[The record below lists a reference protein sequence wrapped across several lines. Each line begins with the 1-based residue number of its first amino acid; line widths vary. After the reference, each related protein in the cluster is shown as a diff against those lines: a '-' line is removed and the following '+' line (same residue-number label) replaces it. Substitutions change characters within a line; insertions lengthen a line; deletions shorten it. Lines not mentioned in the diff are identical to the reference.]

1 MEGCSL
7 ADARRQGVGPTRAA
21 KRAIDFEGPSAI
33 LFESPCVQLV
43 KPKESVSVNTDTC
56 TGCKKC
62 ITEIGCPGL
71 GFDQTRKGAK
81 SKDRGQAFVDAS
93 LCNGCG
99 LCVQVCPFK
108 AIELPGNA
116 EERRPMRNVLLT
128 GVGGQGTVLAAKVL
142 AQAAQAKGWQVRT
155 AETIG
160 MAQRGGSVVSHV
172 RMGDNGEEVIAPLV
186 AKGTADMI
194 IAFEPAEAAR
204 VLPYLAPDGVMVS
217 ATTSIQPIT
226 AALSTEPYL
235 AEATIASLDE
245 RLNKCA
251 AAPARFV
258 LVDDES
264 VLSQVGNRKALNTV
278 LLAFALKTGH
288 LPLSL
293 DDLRDAIRACVKP
306 RFVELNLAAIDLVES
321 KE

>member
-1 MEGCSL
+1 
-7 ADARRQGVGPTRAA
+7 
-21 KRAIDFEGPSAI
+21 
-33 LFESPCVQLV
+33 
-43 KPKESVSVNTDTC
+43 
-56 TGCKKC
+56 
-62 ITEIGCPGL
+62 
-71 GFDQTRKGAK
+71 
-81 SKDRGQAFVDAS
+81 
-93 LCNGCG
+93 
-99 LCVQVCPFK
+99 
-108 AIELPGNA
+108 
-116 EERRPMRNVLLT
+116 MRNVLLT

-142 AQAAQAKGWQVRT
+142 AQAAQVKGWQVRT

-245 RLNKCA
+245 RLNECA
-251 AAPARFV
+251 EASARFV
-258 LVDDES
+258 LVDDEA

>member
-1 MEGCSL
+1 
-7 ADARRQGVGPTRAA
+7 
-21 KRAIDFEGPSAI
+21 
-33 LFESPCVQLV
+33 
-43 KPKESVSVNTDTC
+43 
-56 TGCKKC
+56 
-62 ITEIGCPGL
+62 
-71 GFDQTRKGAK
+71 
-81 SKDRGQAFVDAS
+81 
-93 LCNGCG
+93 
-99 LCVQVCPFK
+99 
-108 AIELPGNA
+108 
-116 EERRPMRNVLLT
+116 MRNVLLT

-226 AALSTEPYL
+226 AALSIEPYL
-235 AEATIASLDE
+235 AEATIASLKG
-245 RLNKCA
+245 RLNGSA

-258 LVDDES
+258 LVDDEA
-264 VLSQVGNRKALNTV
+264 VLSQVENRKALNTV

>member
-1 MEGCSL
+1 
-7 ADARRQGVGPTRAA
+7 
-21 KRAIDFEGPSAI
+21 
-33 LFESPCVQLV
+33 
-43 KPKESVSVNTDTC
+43 
-56 TGCKKC
+56 
-62 ITEIGCPGL
+62 
-71 GFDQTRKGAK
+71 
-81 SKDRGQAFVDAS
+81 
-93 LCNGCG
+93 
-99 LCVQVCPFK
+99 
-108 AIELPGNA
+108 
-116 EERRPMRNVLLT
+116 MRNVLLT

-235 AEATIASLDE
+235 AETTVTSLGK
-245 RLNKCA
+245 RLNGSA
-251 AAPARFV
+251 EAPARFV
-258 LVDDES
+258 LVDDEA
-264 VLSQVGNRKALNTV
+264 VLSQVENRKALNTV

>member
-1 MEGCSL
+1 
-7 ADARRQGVGPTRAA
+7 
-21 KRAIDFEGPSAI
+21 
-33 LFESPCVQLV
+33 
-43 KPKESVSVNTDTC
+43 
-56 TGCKKC
+56 
-62 ITEIGCPGL
+62 
-71 GFDQTRKGAK
+71 
-81 SKDRGQAFVDAS
+81 
-93 LCNGCG
+93 
-99 LCVQVCPFK
+99 
-108 AIELPGNA
+108 
-116 EERRPMRNVLLT
+116 MRNVLLT

-172 RMGDNGEEVIAPLV
+172 RMGDTGEEVIAPLV

-235 AEATIASLDE
+235 AEATIASLRG
-245 RLNKCA
+245 RLNGSA
-251 AAPARFV
+251 EAPARFV
-258 LVDDES
+258 LVDDEA

-293 DDLRDAIRACVKP
+293 GDLRDAIRACVKP

>member
-1 MEGCSL
+1 
-7 ADARRQGVGPTRAA
+7 
-21 KRAIDFEGPSAI
+21 
-33 LFESPCVQLV
+33 
-43 KPKESVSVNTDTC
+43 
-56 TGCKKC
+56 
-62 ITEIGCPGL
+62 
-71 GFDQTRKGAK
+71 
-81 SKDRGQAFVDAS
+81 
-93 LCNGCG
+93 
-99 LCVQVCPFK
+99 
-108 AIELPGNA
+108 
-116 EERRPMRNVLLT
+116 MRNVLLT

-226 AALSTEPYL
+226 AALSSEPYL
-235 AEATIASLDE
+235 AKATVTSLE
-245 RLNKCA
+245 KRLNVRA
-251 AAPARFV
+251 GEPARFV
-258 LVDDES
+258 LVDDEA
-264 VLSQVGNRKALNTV
+264 VLSQMGNRKALNTV

>member
-1 MEGCSL
+1 
-7 ADARRQGVGPTRAA
+7 
-21 KRAIDFEGPSAI
+21 
-33 LFESPCVQLV
+33 
-43 KPKESVSVNTDTC
+43 
-56 TGCKKC
+56 
-62 ITEIGCPGL
+62 
-71 GFDQTRKGAK
+71 
-81 SKDRGQAFVDAS
+81 
-93 LCNGCG
+93 
-99 LCVQVCPFK
+99 
-108 AIELPGNA
+108 
-116 EERRPMRNVLLT
+116 MRNVLLT

-172 RMGDNGEEVIAPLV
+172 RMGDDGEEVIAPLV

-235 AEATIASLDE
+235 AKAMVASLGE
-245 RLNKCA
+245 RLNVRA
-251 AAPARFV
+251 GEPARFV
-258 LVDDES
+258 LVDDEA

>member
-1 MEGCSL
+1 
-7 ADARRQGVGPTRAA
+7 
-21 KRAIDFEGPSAI
+21 
-33 LFESPCVQLV
+33 
-43 KPKESVSVNTDTC
+43 
-56 TGCKKC
+56 
-62 ITEIGCPGL
+62 
-71 GFDQTRKGAK
+71 
-81 SKDRGQAFVDAS
+81 
-93 LCNGCG
+93 
-99 LCVQVCPFK
+99 
-108 AIELPGNA
+108 
-116 EERRPMRNVLLT
+116 MRNVLLT

-142 AQAAQAKGWQVRT
+142 AQAAQAQGWQVRT

-194 IAFEPAEAAR
+194 IAFELAEAAR

-245 RLNKCA
+245 RLNECA

-258 LVDDES
+258 LVDDEA
-264 VLSQVGNRKALNTV
+264 VLPQVGNRKALNTV

>member
-1 MEGCSL
+1 
-7 ADARRQGVGPTRAA
+7 
-21 KRAIDFEGPSAI
+21 
-33 LFESPCVQLV
+33 
-43 KPKESVSVNTDTC
+43 
-56 TGCKKC
+56 
-62 ITEIGCPGL
+62 
-71 GFDQTRKGAK
+71 
-81 SKDRGQAFVDAS
+81 
-93 LCNGCG
+93 
-99 LCVQVCPFK
+99 
-108 AIELPGNA
+108 
-116 EERRPMRNVLLT
+116 MRNVLLT

-235 AEATIASLDE
+235 AEATIASLRG
-245 RLNKCA
+245 RLNGSA
-251 AAPARFV
+251 EAPARFV
-258 LVDDES
+258 FVDDEA

-293 DDLRDAIRACVKP
+293 DDLRDAVRACVKP

>member
-1 MEGCSL
+1 
-7 ADARRQGVGPTRAA
+7 
-21 KRAIDFEGPSAI
+21 
-33 LFESPCVQLV
+33 
-43 KPKESVSVNTDTC
+43 
-56 TGCKKC
+56 
-62 ITEIGCPGL
+62 
-71 GFDQTRKGAK
+71 
-81 SKDRGQAFVDAS
+81 
-93 LCNGCG
+93 
-99 LCVQVCPFK
+99 
-108 AIELPGNA
+108 
-116 EERRPMRNVLLT
+116 MRDVLLT

-172 RMGDNGEEVIAPLV
+172 RMGDNGEAVIAPLV

-226 AALSTEPYL
+226 AALSSEPYL
-235 AEATIASLDE
+235 AETTVASLE
-245 RLNKCA
+245 KRLNGCA

-258 LVDDES
+258 LVDDEA
-264 VLSQVGNRKALNTV
+264 VLSQLGNKKALNTV

-293 DDLRDAIRACVKP
+293 DDLRDAIRVCVKP

>member
-1 MEGCSL
+1 
-7 ADARRQGVGPTRAA
+7 
-21 KRAIDFEGPSAI
+21 
-33 LFESPCVQLV
+33 
-43 KPKESVSVNTDTC
+43 
-56 TGCKKC
+56 
-62 ITEIGCPGL
+62 
-71 GFDQTRKGAK
+71 
-81 SKDRGQAFVDAS
+81 
-93 LCNGCG
+93 
-99 LCVQVCPFK
+99 
-108 AIELPGNA
+108 
-116 EERRPMRNVLLT
+116 MRNVLLT

-172 RMGDNGEEVIAPLV
+172 RMGDTGEEVIAPLV

-217 ATTSIQPIT
+217 ASTSIQPIT

-235 AEATIASLDE
+235 AKATVASLDE
-245 RLNKCA
+245 RLNVRA
-251 AAPARFV
+251 GEPARFV
-258 LVDDES
+258 LVDDEA

-293 DDLRDAIRACVKP
+293 DDLRDAVRACVKP

>member
-1 MEGCSL
+1 
-7 ADARRQGVGPTRAA
+7 
-21 KRAIDFEGPSAI
+21 
-33 LFESPCVQLV
+33 
-43 KPKESVSVNTDTC
+43 
-56 TGCKKC
+56 
-62 ITEIGCPGL
+62 
-71 GFDQTRKGAK
+71 
-81 SKDRGQAFVDAS
+81 
-93 LCNGCG
+93 
-99 LCVQVCPFK
+99 
-108 AIELPGNA
+108 
-116 EERRPMRNVLLT
+116 MRNVLLT

-172 RMGDNGEEVIAPLV
+172 RMGDTGEEVIAPLV

-235 AEATIASLDE
+235 AKATVASLDE
-245 RLNKCA
+245 RLNVRA
-251 AAPARFV
+251 GEPARFV
-258 LVDDES
+258 LVDDEA

-293 DDLRDAIRACVKP
+293 DDLRDAIRVCVKP

>member
-1 MEGCSL
+1 
-7 ADARRQGVGPTRAA
+7 
-21 KRAIDFEGPSAI
+21 
-33 LFESPCVQLV
+33 
-43 KPKESVSVNTDTC
+43 
-56 TGCKKC
+56 
-62 ITEIGCPGL
+62 
-71 GFDQTRKGAK
+71 
-81 SKDRGQAFVDAS
+81 
-93 LCNGCG
+93 
-99 LCVQVCPFK
+99 
-108 AIELPGNA
+108 
-116 EERRPMRNVLLT
+116 MRNVLLT

-235 AEATIASLDE
+235 AEATIASLKG
-245 RLNKCA
+245 RLNGSA

-258 LVDDES
+258 LVDDEA

>member
-1 MEGCSL
+1 
-7 ADARRQGVGPTRAA
+7 
-21 KRAIDFEGPSAI
+21 
-33 LFESPCVQLV
+33 
-43 KPKESVSVNTDTC
+43 
-56 TGCKKC
+56 
-62 ITEIGCPGL
+62 
-71 GFDQTRKGAK
+71 
-81 SKDRGQAFVDAS
+81 
-93 LCNGCG
+93 
-99 LCVQVCPFK
+99 
-108 AIELPGNA
+108 
-116 EERRPMRNVLLT
+116 MRNVLLT

-172 RMGDNGEEVIAPLV
+172 RMGDDGEEVIAPLV

-226 AALSTEPYL
+226 AALSSEPYL
-235 AEATIASLDE
+235 AETTIASLGK
-245 RLNKCA
+245 RLNGCA
-251 AAPARFV
+251 YAPARFI
-258 LVDDES
+258 LVDDEA

-293 DDLRDAIRACVKP
+293 DDLRDAIRVCVKP

>member
-1 MEGCSL
+1 
-7 ADARRQGVGPTRAA
+7 
-21 KRAIDFEGPSAI
+21 
-33 LFESPCVQLV
+33 
-43 KPKESVSVNTDTC
+43 
-56 TGCKKC
+56 
-62 ITEIGCPGL
+62 
-71 GFDQTRKGAK
+71 
-81 SKDRGQAFVDAS
+81 
-93 LCNGCG
+93 
-99 LCVQVCPFK
+99 
-108 AIELPGNA
+108 
-116 EERRPMRNVLLT
+116 MRNVLLT

-172 RMGDNGEEVIAPLV
+172 RMGDTGEEVIAPLV

-226 AALSTEPYL
+226 AALSSEPYL
-235 AEATIASLDE
+235 AKATVASLDE
-245 RLNKCA
+245 RLNVRA
-251 AAPARFV
+251 GGRARFV
-258 LVDDES
+258 LVDDEA
-264 VLSQVGNRKALNTV
+264 VLSQVGNRKAHNTV

-293 DDLRDAIRACVKP
+293 DDLRDAVRACVKP

>member
-1 MEGCSL
+1 
-7 ADARRQGVGPTRAA
+7 
-21 KRAIDFEGPSAI
+21 
-33 LFESPCVQLV
+33 
-43 KPKESVSVNTDTC
+43 
-56 TGCKKC
+56 
-62 ITEIGCPGL
+62 
-71 GFDQTRKGAK
+71 
-81 SKDRGQAFVDAS
+81 
-93 LCNGCG
+93 
-99 LCVQVCPFK
+99 
-108 AIELPGNA
+108 
-116 EERRPMRNVLLT
+116 MRNVLLT

-172 RMGDNGEEVIAPLV
+172 RMGDDGEEVIAPLV
-186 AKGTADMI
+186 AKSTADMI

-226 AALSTEPYL
+226 AALSPEPYL
-235 AEATIASLDE
+235 AETTVASLE
-245 RLNKCA
+245 KRLNVRA
-251 AAPARFV
+251 GEPARFV
-258 LVDDES
+258 LVDDEA